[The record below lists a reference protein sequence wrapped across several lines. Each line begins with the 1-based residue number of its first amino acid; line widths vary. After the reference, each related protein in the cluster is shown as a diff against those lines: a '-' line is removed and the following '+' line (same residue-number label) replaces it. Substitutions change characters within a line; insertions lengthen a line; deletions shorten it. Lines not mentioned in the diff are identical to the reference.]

1 MLSFAITTIFAQI
14 PAGYYDSATGTGATL
29 KTQLYNIIKGHT
41 EFSYDEVWEKLKYTD
56 EDTNNTNNVI
66 LLYTGWSYPKTD
78 NGGAVDN
85 WNREH
90 TWAKS
95 HGNFGTADGPGTD
108 LHHLR
113 PTDVTVNSARGNL
126 YFDNG
131 GTEYSDPSRYGY
143 SGTFPTGCYRDG
155 DTWEPRDEVKGDV
168 ARMIFYMATRYE
180 GENGEPDLEVVDYI
194 PSDDALPLH
203 AKLSA
208 LLEWNLS
215 DPVSNWERRRNNRV
229 YEFQGNRNPYI
240 DHPEWVECVWN
251 NNCAGSVNPP
261 SNLTATGVS
270 VSEIDL
276 SWSLNAANNDVL
288 LAYNTT
294 NTFGTPSG
302 SYTAGSTISGG
313 GTVLYVGTNTSFN
326 HTGLASQ
333 NYYYK
338 LWSYDGTDYSSGIT
352 AVASPLVGEP
362 SNHVTNFTTLNPG
375 ATTIDVSWTDATGTI
390 IPSGYLIKAN
400 LSGSAITPPTDGQ
413 PEADDTFT
421 KNIASGIQTVTFS
434 GLNSNT
440 SYDFEIFPYT
450 NSGSN
455 IDYKTDGTIP
465 SASGTTTDTPTNCGN
480 ETFDGLTTGSSSY
493 LDDSFTGQ
501 DGSTWNYTDSRT
513 DQNLGNGAAICVRNG
528 YVESGTIPNGIND
541 ITISTQRVYSGGTGN
556 ITIKINNNVIG
567 TVPYSDVLQTNT
579 ISGINISGDIVL
591 KFETPGN
598 GDRVVIDDIIWTCN
612 GGSANNTLPQ
622 FTSLPVTAATSGQ
635 TYTYNITA
643 TDADGD
649 NLTITAPTKP
659 AWLTFTD
666 NGNGT
671 AVLTG
676 TPSNSDAG
684 DNSVSINVF
693 DGTGSV
699 NQNFTITVTAVNTL
713 PEFTSSPVSSATS
726 GQTYTYN
733 ITTTDADGDNLT
745 ITAPTKPAW
754 LTFTDNG
761 NGTAVLTGTPSN
773 SDVGDNDVIL
783 TVSDDTESVNQNF
796 TITVTAASYVTD
808 KSNNKISIYPNP
820 TKHSVDIISSEKII
834 SVEMKNIIGKTII
847 NKENINSKTY
857 RLNLNNLSK
866 GIYFIE
872 ITGITN
878 NKIVKKIIKE

>member
-1 MLSFAITTIFAQI
+1 
-14 PAGYYDSATGTGATL
+14 
-29 KTQLYNIIKGHT
+29 
-41 EFSYDEVWEKLKYTD
+41 
-56 EDTNNTNNVI
+56 
-66 LLYTGWSYPKTD
+66 
-78 NGGAVDN
+78 
-85 WNREH
+85 
-90 TWAKS
+90 
-95 HGNFGTADGPGTD
+95 
-108 LHHLR
+108 
-113 PTDVTVNSARGNL
+113 
-126 YFDNG
+126 
-131 GTEYSDPSRYGY
+131 
-143 SGTFPTGCYRDG
+143 
-155 DTWEPRDEVKGDV
+155 
-168 ARMIFYMATRYE
+168 
-180 GENGEPDLEVVDYI
+180 
-194 PSDDALPLH
+194 
-203 AKLSA
+203 
-208 LLEWNLS
+208 
-215 DPVSNWERRRNNRV
+215 
-229 YEFQGNRNPYI
+229 
-240 DHPEWVECVWN
+240 
-251 NNCAGSVNPP
+251 
-261 SNLTATGVS
+261 
-270 VSEIDL
+270 
-276 SWSLNAANNDVL
+276 
-288 LAYNTT
+288 
-294 NTFGTPSG
+294 
-302 SYTAGSTISGG
+302 
-313 GTVLYVGTNTSFN
+313 
-326 HTGLASQ
+326 
-333 NYYYK
+333 
-338 LWSYDGTDYSSGIT
+338 
-352 AVASPLVGEP
+352 
-362 SNHVTNFTTLNPG
+362 
-375 ATTIDVSWTDATGTI
+375 
-390 IPSGYLIKAN
+390 
-400 LSGSAITPPTDGQ
+400 

-455 IDYKTDGTIP
+455 IDYKTAGTIP

-513 DQNLGNGAAICVRNG
+513 DQSLGNGAAICVRNG

-541 ITISTQRVYSGGTGN
+541 MTISTQRVYSGGTGN

-612 GGSANNTLPQ
+612 GGSANNTLPE
-622 FTSLPVTAATSGQ
+622 FTSSPVTTATSGQ

-676 TPSNSDAG
+676 
-684 DNSVSINVF
+684 I
-693 DGTGSV
+693 
-699 NQNFTITVTAVNTL
+699 
-713 PEFTSSPVSSATS
+713 
-726 GQTYTYN
+726 
-733 ITTTDADGDNLT
+733 
-745 ITAPTKPAW
+745 
-754 LTFTDNG
+754 
-761 NGTAVLTGTPSN
+761 PSN

-783 TVSDDTESVNQNF
+783 AVSDDIESVNQNF

-834 SVEMKNIIGKTII
+834 SVKMKNIIGKTII